1 MEKVAEKRPKRSEVP
16 QELTWNLT
24 DLFSSYEAWED
35 ALVKI
40 EEDLVSIGS
49 FKGRLHEGADVLLDC
64 LMLQEKLLERLVR
77 AAAYTHL
84 RKSED
89 LTNPVNQADASRMA
103 ALQAKLNAGLSFI
116 QSEILE
122 FPENQVET
130 YIKNEK
136 GLEPFSKMLSEIMER
151 KPYKLAPETEE
162 ALAVLGEVHDAPYKI
177 FGMAKLADMQFSPI
191 QDRNGNELAN
201 SFALYEGKYMFSPDT
216 HIRRTAFDSFTNT
229 LQTYKNTIAAVYE
242 TEVKKQVGMSR
253 LRGYQSATDMLL
265 QPQSVTLEM
274 YHNQLDVIKNEL
286 APHMRKYAALKKR
299 VLDLDDMRFCDL
311 QAPLDHDFS
320 PKTTYEQAGRMILDA
335 LQVMGPEYAEVMET
349 ALTERWVDL
358 ADNIGKSTGAFCS
371 SPYGVHPFILMTWT
385 DTMRDAFTLAH
396 ELGHAGHFYLAN
408 RKQRI
413 MNVRPSLYFI
423 EAPSTMNEMLL
434 AQHLFS
440 KTNDPKMKRWVIN
453 QLMGTYYH
461 NFVTHLLEGEYQRR
475 VYELAEQGCA
485 LTASVLSEQTTAVL
499 SEFWGS
505 GVKLDEGAGL
515 TWMRQPH
522 YYMGLYPY
530 TYSAGLTASTIVSQ
544 QIKEEGRPAVERW
557 LDVLKTGGTMK
568 PLDLL
573 KHAGVDMSTDQPIRQ
588 AVAYVGT
595 LVDELEKLY
604 DPKEDRPD

>member
-151 KPYKLAPETEE
+151 KPYKLAPETEG

-216 HIRRTAFDSFTNT
+216 HIRRTAFASFTNT

>member
-1 MEKVAEKRPKRSEVP
+1 LEKVAEKRPKRSEVP

-64 LMLQEKLLERLVR
+64 LILQEKLLERLIR

-130 YIKNEK
+130 YIESEK
-136 GLEPFSKMLSEIMER
+136 GLEPFSKMLMEIMER

-229 LQTYKNTIAAVYE
+229 LQTYKNTIAAIYE

-253 LRGYQSATDMLL
+253 LRGYESVTHMLL

-299 VLDLDDMRFCDL
+299 VLDLDEMRFCDL

-396 ELGHAGHFYLAN
+396 ELGHAGHFYFAN

-544 QIKEEGRPAVERW
+544 QIKEEGRPAVDRW
-557 LDVLKTGGTMK
+557 LNVLKAGGTMK

-573 KHAGVDMSTDQPIRQ
+573 KHAGVDMSTDQPVRR

-604 DPKEDRPD
+604 DTKEDRPD

>member
-1 MEKVAEKRPKRSEVP
+1 MEKVAEKRPKRCEVP
-16 QELTWNLT
+16 EELTWNLT

-40 EEDLVSIGS
+40 EEDLASIGS
-49 FKGRLHEGADVLLDC
+49 FKGRLHEGAGVLLDC
-64 LMLQEKLLERLVR
+64 LSLREILLERLVR

-103 ALQAKLNAGLSFI
+103 ALQAKINAGLSFI

-136 GLEPFSKMLSEIMER
+136 GLEPFSKMLTEIMEL

-162 ALAVLGEVHDAPYKI
+162 ALAVLGEIHDAPYKI

-191 QDRNGNELAN
+191 QDRNGNTLAN

-229 LQTYKNTIAAVYE
+229 LQTYKNTIAAIYE
-242 TEVKKQVGMSR
+242 TEVKKQVSMSR
-253 LRGYQSATDMLL
+253 LRGYESVTHMLL

-274 YHNQLDVIKNEL
+274 YRNQLDVIKNEL

-299 VLDLDDMRFCDL
+299 VLDLDEMRFCDL

-335 LQVMGPEYAEVMET
+335 LQVMGPEYTEVMET

-371 SPYGVHPFILMTWT
+371 SPYGAHPFILMTWT

-396 ELGHAGHFYLAN
+396 ELGHAGHFYFAN
-408 RKQRI
+408 REQRI

-475 VYELAEQGCA
+475 VYELAEQGHA
-485 LTASVLSEQTTAVL
+485 LTASVLSEQTSAVL

-505 GVKLDEGAGL
+505 GVKVDEGASL

-544 QIKEEGRPAVERW
+544 QIKEEGRPAVDRW
-557 LDVLKTGGTMK
+557 LNVLKAGGTMK

-573 KHAGVDMSTDQPIRQ
+573 KHAGVDMSTDQPIRR
-588 AVAYVGT
+588 AVTYVGT

-604 DPKEDRPD
+604 DKKEDRPD

>member
-1 MEKVAEKRPKRSEVP
+1 MEKVAEERPKRSEVP

-64 LMLQEKLLERLVR
+64 LILQEKLLERLIR

-130 YIKNEK
+130 YIESEK
-136 GLEPFSKMLSEIMER
+136 GLEPFSKMLMEIMER

-162 ALAVLGEVHDAPYKI
+162 ALAILGEVHDAPYKI

-229 LQTYKNTIAAVYE
+229 LQTYKNTIAAIYE

-253 LRGYQSATDMLL
+253 LRGYESVTHMLL

-299 VLDLDDMRFCDL
+299 VLDLDEMRFCDL

-396 ELGHAGHFYLAN
+396 ELGHAGHFYFAN

-544 QIKEEGRPAVERW
+544 QIKEEGRPAVDRW
-557 LDVLKTGGTMK
+557 LNVLKAGGTMK

-573 KHAGVDMSTDQPIRQ
+573 KHAGVDMSTDQPVRR

-604 DPKEDRPD
+604 DTKEDRPD

>member
-24 DLFSSYEAWED
+24 DLFYSYEAWED

-40 EEDLVSIGS
+40 EEDLISIGS

-64 LMLQEKLLERLVR
+64 LILQEKLLERLVR

-103 ALQAKLNAGLSFI
+103 ALRAKLNAGLSFI

-130 YIKNEK
+130 YIKSEK
-136 GLEPFSKMLSEIMER
+136 GLEPFSKMLMEIIER
-151 KPYKLAPETEE
+151 KPYKLAPETEK

-177 FGMAKLADMQFSPI
+177 FGMAKLADMQFSSI

-229 LQTYKNTIAAVYE
+229 LQTYKNTIAAIYE
-242 TEVKKQVGMSR
+242 TEVKKQVSMSR
-253 LRGYQSATDMLL
+253 LRGYESVTHMLL

-299 VLDLDDMRFCDL
+299 VLDLDEMRFCDL

-320 PKTTYEQAGRMILDA
+320 PKTTFEQAGRMILDA
-335 LQVMGPEYAEVMET
+335 LQVMGTEYAEVMET
-349 ALTERWVDL
+349 ALTERWIDL

-396 ELGHAGHFYLAN
+396 ELGHAGHFYFAN

-423 EAPSTMNEMLL
+423 EAPSTMNEVLL

-544 QIKEEGRPAVERW
+544 QIKEEGRPAVDRW
-557 LDVLKTGGTMK
+557 LNVLKAGGTMK

-573 KHAGVDMSTDQPIRQ
+573 KHAGVDMSTDQPVRQ

-604 DPKEDRPD
+604 DTKEDRPD

>member
-64 LMLQEKLLERLVR
+64 LILQEKLLERLIR

-130 YIKNEK
+130 YIESEK
-136 GLEPFSKMLSEIMER
+136 GLEPFSKMLMEIMER

-229 LQTYKNTIAAVYE
+229 LQTYKNTIAAIYE

-253 LRGYQSATDMLL
+253 LRGYESVTHMLL

-299 VLDLDDMRFCDL
+299 VLDLDEMRFCDL

-396 ELGHAGHFYLAN
+396 ELGHAGHFYFAN

-544 QIKEEGRPAVERW
+544 QIKEEGRPAVDRW
-557 LDVLKTGGTMK
+557 LNVLKAGGTMK

-573 KHAGVDMSTDQPIRQ
+573 KHAGVDMSTDQPVRR

-604 DPKEDRPD
+604 DTKEDRPD

>member
-64 LMLQEKLLERLVR
+64 LILQEKLLERLIR

-130 YIKNEK
+130 YIESEK
-136 GLEPFSKMLSEIMER
+136 GLEPFSKMLMEIMER

-229 LQTYKNTIAAVYE
+229 LQTYKNTIAAIYE

-253 LRGYQSATDMLL
+253 LRGYESVTHMLL

-274 YHNQLDVIKNEL
+274 CHNQLDVIKNEL

-299 VLDLDDMRFCDL
+299 VLDLDEMCFCDL

-396 ELGHAGHFYLAN
+396 ELGHAGHFYFAN

-544 QIKEEGRPAVERW
+544 QIKEEGRPAVDRW
-557 LDVLKTGGTMK
+557 LNVLKAGGTMK

-573 KHAGVDMSTDQPIRQ
+573 KHAGVDMSTDQPVRR

-604 DPKEDRPD
+604 DTKEDRPD

>member
-24 DLFSSYEAWED
+24 DLFYSYEAWED

-40 EEDLVSIGS
+40 EEDLISIGS

-64 LMLQEKLLERLVR
+64 LILQEKLLERLVR

-103 ALQAKLNAGLSFI
+103 ALRAKLNAGLSFI

-130 YIKNEK
+130 YIKSEK
-136 GLEPFSKMLSEIMER
+136 GLEPFSKMLMEIIER
-151 KPYKLAPETEE
+151 KPYKLAPETEK

-177 FGMAKLADMQFSPI
+177 FGMAKLADMQFSSI

-229 LQTYKNTIAAVYE
+229 LQTYKNTIAAIYE
-242 TEVKKQVGMSR
+242 TEVKKQVSMSR
-253 LRGYQSATDMLL
+253 LRGYESVTHMLL

-299 VLDLDDMRFCDL
+299 VLDLDEMRFCDL

-320 PKTTYEQAGRMILDA
+320 PKTTFEQAGRMILDA
-335 LQVMGPEYAEVMET
+335 LQVMGTEYAEVMET
-349 ALTERWVDL
+349 ALTERWIDL

-396 ELGHAGHFYLAN
+396 ELGHAGHFYFAN

-544 QIKEEGRPAVERW
+544 QIKEEGRPAVDRW
-557 LDVLKTGGTMK
+557 LNVLKAGGTMK

-573 KHAGVDMSTDQPIRQ
+573 KHAGVDMSTDQPVRQ

-604 DPKEDRPD
+604 DTKEDRPD

>member
-1 MEKVAEKRPKRSEVP
+1 MEKVAEKRPKRCEVP
-16 QELTWNLT
+16 EELTWNLT

-229 LQTYKNTIAAVYE
+229 LQTYKNTIAAIYE
-242 TEVKKQVGMSR
+242 TEVKKQVSMSR
-253 LRGYQSATDMLL
+253 LRGYESVTHMLL

-557 LDVLKTGGTMK
+557 LNVLKTGGTMK

>member
-557 LDVLKTGGTMK
+557 LNVLKTGGTMK

-573 KHAGVDMSTDQPIRQ
+573 KHAGIDMSTDQPIRQ

>member
-24 DLFSSYEAWED
+24 DLFYSYEAWED

-64 LMLQEKLLERLVR
+64 LILQEKLLERLVR

-103 ALQAKLNAGLSFI
+103 ALRAKLNAGLSFI

-130 YIKNEK
+130 YIKSEK
-136 GLEPFSKMLSEIMER
+136 GLEPFSKMLMEIIER
-151 KPYKLAPETEE
+151 KPYKLAPETEK

-177 FGMAKLADMQFSPI
+177 FGMAKLADMQFSSI

-229 LQTYKNTIAAVYE
+229 LQTYKNTIAAIYE
-242 TEVKKQVGMSR
+242 TEVKKQVSMSR
-253 LRGYQSATDMLL
+253 LRGYESVTHMLL

-299 VLDLDDMRFCDL
+299 VLDLDEMRFCDL

-320 PKTTYEQAGRMILDA
+320 PKTTFEQAGRMILDA
-335 LQVMGPEYAEVMET
+335 LQVMGTEYAEVMET
-349 ALTERWVDL
+349 ALTERWIDL

-396 ELGHAGHFYLAN
+396 ELGHAGHFYFAN

-544 QIKEEGRPAVERW
+544 QIKEEGRPAVDRW
-557 LDVLKTGGTMK
+557 LNVLKAGGTMK

-573 KHAGVDMSTDQPIRQ
+573 KHAGVDMSTDQPVRQ

-604 DPKEDRPD
+604 DTKEDRPD

>member
-24 DLFSSYEAWED
+24 DLFYSYEAWED
-35 ALVKI
+35 TLVKI
-40 EEDLVSIGS
+40 EEDLISIGS

-64 LMLQEKLLERLVR
+64 LILQEKLLERLVR

-103 ALQAKLNAGLSFI
+103 ALRAKLNAGLSFI

-130 YIKNEK
+130 YIKSEK
-136 GLEPFSKMLSEIMER
+136 GLEPFSKMLMEIIER
-151 KPYKLAPETEE
+151 KPYKLAPETEK

-177 FGMAKLADMQFSPI
+177 FGMAKLADMQFSSI

-229 LQTYKNTIAAVYE
+229 LQTYKNTIAAIYE
-242 TEVKKQVGMSR
+242 TEVKKQVSMSR
-253 LRGYQSATDMLL
+253 LRGYESVTHMLL

-299 VLDLDDMRFCDL
+299 VLDLDEMRFCDL

-320 PKTTYEQAGRMILDA
+320 PKTTFEQAGRMILDA
-335 LQVMGPEYAEVMET
+335 LQVMGTEYAEVMET
-349 ALTERWVDL
+349 ALTERWIDL

-396 ELGHAGHFYLAN
+396 ELGHAGHFYFAN

-475 VYELAEQGCA
+475 VYELTEQGCA

-544 QIKEEGRPAVERW
+544 QIKEEGRPAVDRW
-557 LDVLKTGGTMK
+557 LNVLKAGGTMK

-573 KHAGVDMSTDQPIRQ
+573 KHAGVDMSTDQPVRQ

-604 DPKEDRPD
+604 DTKEDRPD

>member
-335 LQVMGPEYAEVMET
+335 LQVMGPEYTEVMET

>member
-1 MEKVAEKRPKRSEVP
+1 MEKVAEKRSKRSEVP

-24 DLFSSYEAWED
+24 DLFYSYEAWED

-40 EEDLVSIGS
+40 EEDLISIGS

-64 LMLQEKLLERLVR
+64 LILQEKLLERLVR

-103 ALQAKLNAGLSFI
+103 ALRAKLNAGLSFI

-130 YIKNEK
+130 YIKSEK
-136 GLEPFSKMLSEIMER
+136 GLEPFSKMLMEIIER
-151 KPYKLAPETEE
+151 KPYKLAPETEK

-177 FGMAKLADMQFSPI
+177 FGMAKLADMQFSSI

-229 LQTYKNTIAAVYE
+229 LQTYKNTIAAIYE
-242 TEVKKQVGMSR
+242 TEVKKQVSMSR
-253 LRGYQSATDMLL
+253 LRGYESVTHMLL

-299 VLDLDDMRFCDL
+299 VLDLDEMRFCDL

-320 PKTTYEQAGRMILDA
+320 PKTTFEQAGRMILDA
-335 LQVMGPEYAEVMET
+335 LQVMGTEYAEVMET
-349 ALTERWVDL
+349 ALTERWIDL

-396 ELGHAGHFYLAN
+396 ELGHAGHFYFAN

-544 QIKEEGRPAVERW
+544 QIKEEGRPAVDRW
-557 LDVLKTGGTMK
+557 LNVLKAGGTMK

-573 KHAGVDMSTDQPIRQ
+573 KHAGVDMSTDQPVRQ

-604 DPKEDRPD
+604 DTKEDRPD

>member
-24 DLFSSYEAWED
+24 DLFSSYEAWEN

-64 LMLQEKLLERLVR
+64 LILQEKLLERLIR

-130 YIKNEK
+130 YIESEK
-136 GLEPFSKMLSEIMER
+136 GLEPFSKMLMEIMER
-151 KPYKLAPETEE
+151 KPYKLAPKTEE

-229 LQTYKNTIAAVYE
+229 LQTYKNTIAAIYE

-253 LRGYQSATDMLL
+253 LRGYESVTHMLL

-299 VLDLDDMRFCDL
+299 VLDLDEMRFCDL

-396 ELGHAGHFYLAN
+396 ELGHAGHFYFAN

-544 QIKEEGRPAVERW
+544 QIKEEGRPAVDRW
-557 LDVLKTGGTMK
+557 LNVLKAGGTMK

-573 KHAGVDMSTDQPIRQ
+573 KHAGVDMSTDQPVRR

-604 DPKEDRPD
+604 DTKEDRPD